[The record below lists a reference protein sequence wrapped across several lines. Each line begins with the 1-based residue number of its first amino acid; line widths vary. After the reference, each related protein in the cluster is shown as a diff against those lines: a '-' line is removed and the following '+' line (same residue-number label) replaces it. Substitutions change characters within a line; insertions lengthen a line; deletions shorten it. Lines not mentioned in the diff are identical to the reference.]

1 MYKALTIVL
10 IAIIGIASAANV
22 QASSIKRAPS
32 AMTKPSV
39 GLDLCPTCL
48 NVADESINIL
58 LNLILDTGI
67 IGSCQTLCTALAQKT
82 SEIVGVICE
91 IVCDGFG
98 IDEFIKA
105 LENADIDPIYYC
117 ELAKFC
123 PGNNE
128 IQLVFLK
135 VNHIF
140 SFL

>member
-10 IAIIGIASAANV
+10 IAIIGIACAAHPKSNN
-22 QASSIKRAPS
+22 IKRFPS
-32 AMTKPSV
+32 SSTKPTV

-82 SEIVGVICE
+82 SEIVGVICT
-91 IVCDGFG
+91 IVCDGVG
-98 IDEFIKA
+98 IDEFIKM

-123 PGNNE
+123 PSRKN
-128 IQLVFLK
+128 I
-135 VNHIF
+135 
-140 SFL
+140 SFQ

>member
-1 MYKALTIVL
+1 MYKALTIAL
-10 IAIIGIASAANV
+10 IVIVGIASAANT
-22 QASSIKRAPS
+22 QSNSIQRV
-32 AMTKPSV
+32 KPSV

-82 SEIVGVICE
+82 SEIVGVICT

-98 IDEFIKA
+98 IDEFIKL
-105 LENADIDPIYYC
+105 LENSDIDPIYYC

-123 PGNNE
+123 PGNRNILLLFSKINE
-128 IQLVFLK
+128 
-135 VNHIF
+135 IF